1 MNKLDLGIQIIK
13 KINANGFEAYIVGGA
28 VRDYLLGIDILDIDI
43 TTNALPDDLKKL
55 FKVASLEA
63 SAYQGIKIIEAGIEF
78 EITSF
83 RKDLKYIDHRHPKT
97 EIASSLEEDLARR
110 DFTIN
115 ALAMNSNYE
124 IIDNYNGRADL
135 KKKLIKTIREP
146 KVRFDEDALRVLRA
160 VYFAGKLDFD
170 LDKKIIDSFK
180 NDYVK
185 YLAEEHVIKMLK
197 TICACPYD
205 KGLFYLTK
213 YNILRSYP
221 VYQVIA
227 NEAYKYQIKDDIF
240 ALFYLLHNFLPKN
253 IKLSNQ
259 EIKDA
264 KAIVYLINQE
274 FNDESLYYTNE
285 IYFKRAILLYNVYKK
300 EALNLNDILNRKNLL
315 AINNSKDIDF
325 DFSWVKPNL
334 RGQYIKVIEKAILSH
349 KISNNPKEIKN
360 YLESGEFDN
369 EA

>member
-28 VRDYLLGIDILDIDI
+28 VRDYLLGVDIFDVDI
-43 TTNALPDDLKKL
+43 TTNALPKDLKKL

-63 SAYQGIKIIEAGIEF
+63 SSYQGIKIIEAGIEF

-83 RKDLKYIDHRHPKT
+83 RKDLKYLDHRHPET
-97 EIASSLEEDLARR
+97 AIASSLNEDLARR

-124 IIDNYNGRADL
+124 IIDNYNGQADL
-135 KKKLIKTIREP
+135 KKKLIKTIREAQ
-146 KVRFDEDALRVLRA
+146 VRFDEDALRVLRA
-160 VYFAGKLDFD
+160 IYFAGKLDFV
-170 LDKKIIDSFK
+170 LDKSIIESFK

-185 YLAEEHVIKMLK
+185 YLAEEHIIKMLK
-197 TICACPYD
+197 KICACPYD
-205 KGLFYLTK
+205 KGLYYLTK
-213 YNILRSYP
+213 YNILRSFP
-221 VYQVIA
+221 IYQVMA
-227 NEAYKYQIKDDIF
+227 SEAYQYNVKEDIF

-253 IKLSNQ
+253 LKLSNQ
-259 EIKDA
+259 EIKEA
-264 KAIVYLINQE
+264 KAIAYLINNN
-274 FNDESLYYTNE
+274 FNDESLYYTALE
-285 IYFKRAILLYNVYKK
+285 YVKRAITLYNVFKK
-300 EALNLNDILNRKNLL
+300 AALDLNDIIDRKKHLT
-315 AINNSKDIDF
+315 INNFKDIDF
-325 DFSWVKPNL
+325 DFSLVKPSL

-349 KISNNPKEIKN
+349 KISNNLEEIKN